1 MTRHKIPLYKQVRQ
15 KILKEINYHMKEG
28 DLLPTEVELEKNYE
42 VSRITIR
49 KAIDTLEAEGYV
61 EKIQGR
67 GTIVTSTKIVQ
78 DAGSITSWTEEM
90 HLKGKKPETKKQ
102 NIYLVKPSRKMK
114 NKLNL
119 HPNEKIICVERV
131 RLVDEE
137 PIALMFNYLREKYI
151 PGFLEQGF
159 IRESLYE
166 ELEEN
171 YNIVLEEANEQIKA
185 RLATDLES
193 SALKIT
199 PESAVIQITRTTFLP
214 NGTPFEMVEMIS
226 RSDKYEYHIKVSG
239 RDKNRI
245 IR

>member
-102 NIYLVKPSRKMK
+102 NNYLVKPSRKMK

-119 HPNEKIICVERV
+119 HPNEKIICVERLS
-131 RLVDEE
+131 LVDEE
-137 PIALMFNYLREKYI
+137 PIALMFNYLREKHI
-151 PGFLEQGF
+151 PGLLEQGF

-185 RLATDLES
+185 RLATDLVS
-193 SALKIT
+193 SA
-199 PESAVIQITRTTFLP
+199 
-214 NGTPFEMVEMIS
+214 
-226 RSDKYEYHIKVSG
+226 
-239 RDKNRI
+239 
-245 IR
+245 